1 MLLESEDGL
10 VFVTLLLDERLI
22 HGFLLSQLLLQLLDF
37 DGLDQCGAVLRRLL
51 LLIFTTDFAQLAV
64 GIPSSSLI
72 IIIFFDLFDA
82 SFGTFNHKV
91 FSLRLLVRFLMS
103 FFLECL
109 LNKLFVGT
117 FDVREKASELATILI
132 NELLEGLMNVVGGRL
147 PWRGRWTIFDE
158 L

>member
-1 MLLESEDGL
+1 MLLESKDGL

-37 DGLDQCGAVLRRLL
+37 DGLDQCGAVRRLL

-82 SFGTFNHKV
+82 SFGTFNH
-91 FSLRLLVRFLMS
+91 
-103 FFLECL
+103 
-109 LNKLFVGT
+109 
-117 FDVREKASELATILI
+117 
-132 NELLEGLMNVVGGRL
+132 
-147 PWRGRWTIFDE
+147 
-158 L
+158 